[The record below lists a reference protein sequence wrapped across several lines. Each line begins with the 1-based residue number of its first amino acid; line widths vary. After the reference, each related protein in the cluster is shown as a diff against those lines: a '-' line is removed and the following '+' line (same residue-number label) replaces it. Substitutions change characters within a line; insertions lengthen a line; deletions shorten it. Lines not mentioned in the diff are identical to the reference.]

1 MKAVF
6 LDFAT
11 MGPGLDVTAIHALL
25 PGLEIFDVTDDDQIE
40 DRLRGAE
47 VVLTNKAR
55 FSSELLARNPSL
67 RLIGL
72 TATGTDNVNLD
83 AAREHGIAVCNIRDY
98 CTESVAEHVIGCLL
112 NLTHNL
118 GRYDSAVKRGDWQ
131 TSKDFCLLSYPIRE
145 LSAMTLG
152 IVGYGALGKGVARI
166 AKAFGMTV
174 IISAR
179 PGSTAIDE
187 GRVTFD
193 ELLQRSDAISLHCP
207 LTSTTAG
214 LFGAAE
220 FRKMKSDA
228 ILINTARGGLVDSA
242 ALVAALTNGDIG
254 AAAVDVLP
262 KEPPVDGNP
271 LLDYDG
277 PNLIMTPHIAWGTN
291 EARQAAIDE
300 LVANVAA
307 FLAGEERNRV
317 V

>member
-1 MKAVF
+1 
-6 LDFAT
+6 
-11 MGPGLDVTAIHALL
+11 MGPGLDVTAMHALL

-118 GRYDSAVKRGDWQ
+118 GRYDSAVKSGDWQ

-307 FLAGEERNRV
+307 FIAGEERNRV